1 MTNDEQAEPF
11 SNEEQAEPFSND
23 ERRLH
28 DRSRLIV
35 DVHFDGG
42 ESTSVASSK
51 DISLGGQ
58 YISPREIGVGAMLAL
73 RIPLA
78 GDHVVV
84 KCEVVYTN
92 PRKGVGVKVRD
103 LSDNARRSL
112 QHGLPQ
118 A

>member
-1 MTNDEQAEPF
+1 MTDD
-11 SNEEQAEPFSND
+11 EQAEPFSND

-28 DRSRLIV
+28 DQSRVIV

-42 ESTSVASSK
+42 ESTAVAGSK

-58 YISPREIGVGAMLAL
+58 YISPGEIGVGAMLAL

-92 PRKGVGVKVRD
+92 PREGVDVKCRD
-103 LSDNARRSL
+103 LSDDARRSL
-112 QHGLPQ
+112 QQKLPQ